1 MQPNNKPVIATVYI
15 GWSGVFLSSLSVTTR
30 QVWWTI
36 YQFVHVEQL
45 TGASIDEDKGAQEAS
60 PPQWPGKTRF
70 FVKIEG
76 PSDTHTLKISKITW
90 NYLHFFLQN

>member
-60 PPQWPGKTRF
+60 PTNGRAKQDF
-70 FVKIEG
+70 L
-76 PSDTHTLKISKITW
+76 LK
-90 NYLHFFLQN
+90 